1 MTATSEAISVEI
13 RVPGSATV
21 LEGKLLSASKESI
34 KVLIPEEQITRH
46 LRAGRTCMAIVHA
59 KEAIYEVTAQVD
71 SGEDNW
77 LSLRLVSPPRRFDRR
92 KQKRYPI
99 RLQVAIYEQEPTT
112 SEEGATPARQATAF
126 DINRSG
132 MGLWV
137 SQPYAVGAQFWV
149 RFSLL
154 NVEQPITAK
163 VEVRYCKPAGD
174 NRWRIGVRFV
184 EIARID
190 AHWLT
195 RLFP

>member
-13 RVPGSATV
+13 RVPGCSTT
-21 LEGKLLSASKESI
+21 LEGRLLSVSRDGLL
-34 KVLIPEEQITRH
+34 VLPPEDQITRH
-46 LRAGRTCMAIVHA
+46 LRSGRTCWATIHA
-59 KEAIYEVTAQVD
+59 KEATYEVTAQVNCA
-71 SGEDNW
+71 EANRF
-77 LSLRLVSPPRRFDRR
+77 LLHLVSPPRRSDRR

-99 RLQVAIYEQEPTT
+99 RLQVAIYEQEPAD
-112 SEEGATPARQATAF
+112 SEQLFSPALQATTF

-132 MGLWV
+132 MGLGV

-174 NRWRIGVRFV
+174 DRWRIGVRFV